1 MMTKPTYQ
9 FDMSLGL
16 ILLTVTAKDVT
27 QSDDTV
33 WVSPKPTLVR
43 IEIHEGERRIY
54 QTVLGMAR
62 SWDAS
67 TAKEGAEFVM
77 QKLFAKAQL
86 EEVQ

>member
-1 MMTKPTYQ
+1 MTKPTYQ

-16 ILLTVTAKDVT
+16 ILLTVTARDVT

-33 WVSPKPTLVR
+33 WDSPKPTLVR
-43 IEIHEGERRIY
+43 IEIHEGQRRIY

-77 QKLFAKAQL
+77 QMLFAKAQL

>member
-1 MMTKPTYQ
+1 MTKPTYQ

-16 ILLTVTAKDVT
+16 ILLTVTARDVT

-33 WVSPKPTLVR
+33 WVSPKPTLVQ
-43 IEIHEGERRIY
+43 ITIHEGQRRIY

-67 TAKEGAEFVM
+67 TAQEAAGYAVQHMWGKS
-77 QKLFAKAQL
+77 QL

>member
-1 MMTKPTYQ
+1 MTKPTYQ

-16 ILLTVTAKDVT
+16 ILLTVTARDVT
-27 QSDDTV
+27 QTDDIV
-33 WVSPKPTLVR
+33 WHCAQPTLVR
-43 IEIHEGERRIY
+43 IEIHEGQRRIY
-54 QTVLGMAR
+54 QTVIGMAR

-77 QKLFAKAQL
+77 QMLFAKAQL

>member
-1 MMTKPTYQ
+1 MTKPVYTFQ
-9 FDMSLGL
+9 RRLGVL
-16 ILLTVTAKDVT
+16 LLTVTAKDVT
-27 QSDDTV
+27 QTDDIV
-33 WVSPKPTLVR
+33 WYSPKPTLVR

>member
-1 MMTKPTYQ
+1 MMKPTYQ

-16 ILLTVTAKDVT
+16 ILLTVTARDVT

-33 WVSPKPTLVR
+33 WVSPKPTLVQ
-43 IEIHEGERRIY
+43 ITIHEGQRRIY
-54 QTVLGMAR
+54 QTVIGMAR
-62 SWDAS
+62 SWDVS

-77 QKLFAKAQL
+77 QMLFAKAQL

>member
-1 MMTKPTYQ
+1 MTKPTYQ

-16 ILLTVTAKDVT
+16 ILLTVTAKNVT
-27 QSDDTV
+27 QSDDIV
-33 WVSPKPTLVR
+33 WHCAQPTLVR

-54 QTVLGMAR
+54 QTVIGMAR

-67 TAKEGAEFVM
+67 TAQEAAGYAVQHMWGKS
-77 QKLFAKAQL
+77 QL

>member
-1 MMTKPTYQ
+1 MMTKPIYQ

-27 QSDDTV
+27 QTDDIV
-33 WVSPKPTLVR
+33 WYSPKPTLVQ
-43 IEIHEGERRIY
+43 ITIHEGQRRIY
-54 QTVLGMAR
+54 QTVIGMAR

-77 QKLFAKAQL
+77 QMLFAKAQL

>member
-1 MMTKPTYQ
+1 MTKPTYQ

-16 ILLTVTAKDVT
+16 ILLTVTAKDIT
-27 QSDDTV
+27 QSDDIV
-33 WVSPKPTLVR
+33 WYSPKPTLVR
-43 IEIHEGERRIY
+43 IEIHEGQRRIY
-54 QTVLGMAR
+54 QTVVGMAR
-62 SWDAS
+62 SWDTE